1 VALTTNTY
9 TYTSGPQNFLVSFS
23 LGFIKRADVKVWVNG
38 QLDGAGDPV
47 YSAFDWIDDSTI
59 TVTDP
64 LVSGDSVT
72 ILRTVPKT
80 ELEVSFKDGADITP
94 ENLDLSAKQGLMVYQ
109 ELIDGRIEGAE
120 NPSDAA
126 DRATASAAD
135 AQTSEDNAEASAI
148 AANLSEIEAANSEAN
163 AGTSESNAAASA
175 AAALVSE
182 NNAADSET
190 NAATSETNA
199 AASESAAAS
208 SESNAASSES
218 NASTSETNA
227 AASEAAAAASYDA
240 FDDRYLGAKGVV
252 PTLDNDGDAL
262 TTGAL
267 YFNTS
272 TDTMMVWTGSLWVVA
287 MSVVDGTGKTT
298 FHDDIIIENDSA
310 YIELHDANE
319 SHGANIEAAVKC
331 FDADGVEVG
340 HVGFASQS
348 FMRVQSNVG
357 PVWFEADND
366 SLSAVEPDYPFKWY
380 CRNTDLAGLSN
391 DGEFYSK
398 RIRLTG
404 TGDVS
409 VTSTGHAFQIGAD
422 TGNNMALDGNE
433 VQARS
438 NGVGANLILNQGGGN
453 VYLGDRDSTTTITG
467 RLLLAA
473 GELSDLPFHFEGD
486 TNTGIYRASSNIL
499 AIVGG
504 GAIRARFDATGTS
517 TTNGQTVMTREKGD
531 ARFARQASTTGS
543 VDTYGFFR
551 HKNLN
556 TDLSKGVAY
565 AGSNL
570 RWAGV
575 STSNISWYTL
585 LEESTNTAPSGTWEC
600 LSDVESVGSAYC
612 VGLFY
617 RTS

>member
-1 VALTTNTY
+1 
-9 TYTSGPQNFLVSFS
+9 
-23 LGFIKRADVKVWVNG
+23 
-38 QLDGAGDPV
+38 
-47 YSAFDWIDDSTI
+47 
-59 TVTDP
+59 
-64 LVSGDSVT
+64 
-72 ILRTVPKT
+72 
-80 ELEVSFKDGADITP
+80 
-94 ENLDLSAKQGLMVYQ
+94 
-109 ELIDGRIEGAE
+109 
-120 NPSDAA
+120 
-126 DRATASAAD
+126 
-135 AQTSEDNAEASAI
+135 
-148 AANLSEIEAANSEAN
+148 
-163 AGTSESNAAASA
+163 
-175 AAALVSE
+175 
-182 NNAADSET
+182 
-190 NAATSETNA
+190 
-199 AASESAAAS
+199 
-208 SESNAASSES
+208 
-218 NASTSETNA
+218 
-227 AASEAAAAASYDA
+227 
-240 FDDRYLGAKGVV
+240 
-252 PTLDNDGDAL
+252 
-262 TTGAL
+262 
-267 YFNTS
+267 
-272 TDTMMVWTGSLWVVA
+272 
-287 MSVVDGTGKTT
+287 
-298 FHDDIIIENDSA
+298 
-310 YIELHDANE
+310 
-319 SHGANIEAAVKC
+319 
-331 FDADGVEVG
+331 
-340 HVGFASQS
+340 
-348 FMRVQSNVG
+348 MRVQSNVG

-366 SLSAVEPDYPFKWY
+366 SLSSVEPDYPFKWY

-391 DGEFYSK
+391 DGEFYSN

-409 VTSTGHAFQIGAD
+409 VTSTGHAFQIGD
-422 TGNNMALDGNE
+422 VTGTNIAIDGNE
-433 VQARS
+433 IQTRN
-438 NGVGANLILNQGGGN
+438 NGAANGIMINAGGGN
-453 VYLGDRDSTTTITG
+453 VALGNGDSVVSVDGHIE
-467 RLLLAA
+467 LAA
-473 GELSDLPFHFEGD
+473 GSLSSLPFYFEGD